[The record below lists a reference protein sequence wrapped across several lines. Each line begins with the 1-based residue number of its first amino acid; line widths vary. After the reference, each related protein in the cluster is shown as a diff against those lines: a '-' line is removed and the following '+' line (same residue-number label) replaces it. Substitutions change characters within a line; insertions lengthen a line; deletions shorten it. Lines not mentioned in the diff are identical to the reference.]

1 MILFK
6 TLQWLPTAPQMRY
19 PLHTQVFTT
28 HHYLILPPPHL
39 LLVSPPSL
47 HSSPAKQLFASGT
60 SSIASSSPFSLF
72 YFPAVLTFP
81 IKILTI
87 FQS

>member
-6 TLQWLPTAPQMRY
+6 TLEWLPTAPQMRY

-28 HHYLILPPPHL
+28 LHYLIPLHL
-39 LLVSPPSL
+39 LLVYSPSL
-47 HSSPAKQLFASGT
+47 HSSPAEHLFAPGT
-60 SSIASSSPFSLF
+60 SSIASSSLFSLP
-72 YFPAVLTFP
+72 YFPAILIFP

-87 FQS
+87 LQS